1 MARLISKIFTSTLLS
16 LSIVSAYAIAD
27 DALEAG
33 KLYKSGQLNDAL
45 KKAETI
51 LSQNPKDAQMRF
63 LKGIIYA
70 EQNKSAEA
78 ITIFTKLTDDYP
90 TLPEPYNNL
99 AVLYAS
105 SGQYLKASA
114 ALEMA
119 IRTNPTYGTAHENLG
134 DVYAKL
140 ASQAYDKALQL
151 DSTNPTAK
159 LKLSLVKNLIGNTT
173 GGINPKLNPKV
184 NTVSTTAN
192 TPTHT
197 ATLSAPTVNQAA
209 AAITPSK
216 ATPVDTA
223 ALPKAVTKTTIKPV
237 SSDSD
242 NEQLMNTVNS
252 WAKAWSDQDMQKYLS
267 SYAKDFETGKN
278 QSRSAW
284 EEERRQRIEGKN
296 KINVRIENAKV
307 TVDGNSAT
315 VKFKQHY
322 TSDRLSS
329 SSAKTL
335 SFTKQNGKWLIK
347 QERSG
352 N

>member
-1 MARLISKIFTSTLLS
+1 MTRLISKILTSSLLS
-16 LSIVSAYAIAD
+16 LSLISAYAIAD
-27 DALEAG
+27 EALEAG
-33 KLYKSGQLNDAL
+33 KLYKSGQLNEAL

-70 EQNKSAEA
+70 EQNKSVEA
-78 ITIFTKLTDDYP
+78 INIFTKLTDDYP

-151 DSTNPTAK
+151 DSANSTAK
-159 LKLSLVKNLIGNTT
+159 LKLNLVKNLIGNTT
-173 GGINPKLNPKV
+173 GGTNPKLNPKV
-184 NTVSTTAN
+184 SPTNTSS
-192 TPTHT
+192 
-197 ATLSAPTVNQAA
+197 LSAPTVNQAA
-209 AAITPSK
+209 AAISPSN
-216 ATPVDTA
+216 ATPIVSSN
-223 ALPKAVTKTTIKPV
+223 LPKTVTKAIAKPAN
-237 SSDSD
+237 SESDS
-242 NEQLMNTVNS
+242 EQLLSAVNS
-252 WAKAWSDQDMQKYLS
+252 WAKAWSDQNMQKYLG

-296 KINVRIENAKV
+296 KINIRIENTKV
-307 TVDGNSAT
+307 TVQGSLAT

-322 TSDRLSS
+322 SSDRLSS
-329 SSAKTL
+329 SSTKTL
-335 SFTKQNGKWLIK
+335 SLIKQNGKWLIL

>member
-1 MARLISKIFTSTLLS
+1 MTRLISKIITSTILS
-16 LSIVSAYAIAD
+16 LSIISAFALAD
-27 DALEAG
+27 EAAEAG
-33 KLYKSGQLNDAL
+33 KLYKSGQLNEAL
-45 KKAETI
+45 KKAESI

-78 ITIFTKLTDDYP
+78 INIFTKLTDDYP

-151 DSTNPTAK
+151 DSANSTAK
-159 LKLSLVKNLIGNTT
+159 LKLNLVKNLIGNTT
-173 GGINPKLNPKV
+173 GGTNPKLNPKV
-184 NTVSTTAN
+184 SSNNTT
-192 TPTHT
+192 
-197 ATLSAPTVNQAA
+197 TLSAPTVNQAA
-209 AAITPSK
+209 AAISPAKSTTTETPNS
-216 ATPVDTA
+216 
-223 ALPKAVTKTTIKPV
+223 PKAVVKTASKLV
-237 SSDSD
+237 SSESDS
-242 NEQLMNTVNS
+242 EQLLNAVNS
-252 WAKAWSDQDMQKYLS
+252 WAKAWSDQDMQKYLG

-296 KINVRIENAKV
+296 KINVRIENTKV
-307 TVDGNSAT
+307 NVDGNSAT

-322 TSDRLSS
+322 NSDRLSS
-329 SSAKTL
+329 SSTKTL
-335 SFTKQNGKWLIK
+335 SFVKQNGKWLIV